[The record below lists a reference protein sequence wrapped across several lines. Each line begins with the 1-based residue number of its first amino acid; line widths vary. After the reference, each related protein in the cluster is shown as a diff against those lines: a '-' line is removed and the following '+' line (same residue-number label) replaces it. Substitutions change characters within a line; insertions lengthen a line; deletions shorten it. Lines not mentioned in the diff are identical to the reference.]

1 MDIDEIVSAELPDP
15 DTQPDLYSCV
25 VHHMRL
31 GPCGL
36 SNPACPCMNQ
46 ETRQCTRNYP
56 REVRSET
63 LFCAGGYPQYR
74 RRANTRTTG
83 QPYNQNNRDIV
94 PYNPYLLLGY
104 DAHINVEIR
113 TSIKV
118 VKYLYKYIH
127 KGPDRARIVIHNS
140 IDEVTNY
147 LDSRY
152 VTASEA
158 VWHIFKFH
166 MHDKSHV
173 VDRLPVHL
181 PRQQVIIAAP
191 GAEREAY
198 EKALGKRTKLEA
210 YFDLNRRLC
219 ACVAARLPAP
229 QPIPYEQMPSRY
241 TWNSKT
247 SEWVPRANASAGAR
261 VLGRL
266 TSASVSER
274 ERYFL
279 RTLLKYV
286 HDAAGYGDLLLK
298 RGPDMEP
305 LQHPP
310 QAAHH
315 AAFYDAAMNLGLMA
329 DDQLSRDTF
338 SEALAVMT
346 APALRRLFV
355 LLLEWMPFAD
365 SHQVW
370 EKLARARR

>member
-1 MDIDEIVSAELPDP
+1 
-15 DTQPDLYSCV
+15 
-25 VHHMRL
+25 
-31 GPCGL
+31 
-36 SNPACPCMNQ
+36 
-46 ETRQCTRNYP
+46 
-56 REVRSET
+56 
-63 LFCAGGYPQYR
+63 
-74 RRANTRTTG
+74 
-83 QPYNQNNRDIV
+83 
-94 PYNPYLLLGY
+94 
-104 DAHINVEIR
+104 
-113 TSIKV
+113 
-118 VKYLYKYIH
+118 
-127 KGPDRARIVIHNS
+127 
-140 IDEVTNY
+140 
-147 LDSRY
+147 
-152 VTASEA
+152 
-158 VWHIFKFH
+158 

-247 SEWVPRANASAGAR
+247 SEWVPRVNASAVAR

-274 ERYFL
+274 ERCFL

-286 HDAAGYGDLLLK
+286 HDATGYEDLLLK

-305 LQHPP
+305 LQPLP

-315 AAFYDAAMNLGLMA
+315 ATFYDAAMNLGLMA

-338 SEALAVMT
+338 SEALAVIT
-346 APALRRLFV
+346 APALRILFV
-355 LLLEWMPFAD
+355 LLPEWMPFAD

-370 EKLARARR
+370 EQSWHALADDYFYDPSTRQATVSAFAAAVAKSTALQAIRKLCRERNLDPDQFPPDLEATYNS